1 MKNAG
6 TFFRLRLDKINTLHN
21 RLLLSGTIL
30 CFALIF
36 MYLFKPFG
44 IDYWIGETFGN
55 RNTVI
60 LSICLFSFAVIFT
73 SQIIQ
78 FFLFRNKPYTLSH
91 FIVGII
97 AEVVVISLPLA
108 YASTNEYSS
117 FSNELIIT
125 LRLIAAT
132 LLFCYFVSTL
142 ILYALNLGNNAVVT
156 NIEDRAAEV
165 QSEDENSLPN
175 TLSMFSIYDDNGQL
189 RFSVNSN
196 DLLFIESADNYV
208 MVHYLRNENYCKQL
222 VRTTLKS
229 IEADAGKAGCV
240 RCHRSYL
247 INKHKIGEIKKNGR
261 QYEVHLHHIH
271 QAIPI
276 SKSYQAE
283 LI

>member
-21 RLLLSGTIL
+21 RFLLSGTIL

-78 FFLFRNKPYTLSH
+78 FFLFRNKSYTLSH

-142 ILYALNLGNNAVVT
+142 ILYALNLGNNAVIT
-156 NIEDRAAEV
+156 NIENSAAEV

>member
-78 FFLFRNKPYTLSH
+78 FFLFRNKSYTLSH

-142 ILYALNLGNNAVVT
+142 ILYALNLGNNAVIT
-156 NIEDRAAEV
+156 NIENSAAEV

>member
-1 MKNAG
+1 MKNANA
-6 TFFRLRLDKINTLHN
+6 FFQFRLDKLNIRPN
-21 RLLLSGTIL
+21 RLWLSGIIL
-30 CFALIF
+30 CFALMF

-55 RNTVI
+55 HNTVI

-78 FFLFRNKPYTLSH
+78 SFLFRNRPYTLLH
-91 FIVGII
+91 FIAGII
-97 AEVVVISLPLA
+97 TEVIIISLPLA
-108 YASTNEYSS
+108 YASTNESSS

-125 LRLIAAT
+125 LRLISAT

-142 ILYALNLGNNAVVT
+142 ILYTLNLGNSAVKT
-156 NIEDRAAEV
+156 KIEDNVSEA
-165 QSEDENSLPN
+165 QSKDESSLAN
-175 TLSMFSIYDDNGQL
+175 TLAMFSIYDDNNQL
-189 RFSVNSN
+189 RFSVNAN

-208 MVHYLRNENYCKQL
+208 MVHYLRNESYCKQL

-229 IEADAGKAGCV
+229 IEADAGKAGCI

-247 INKHKIGEIKKNGR
+247 INKHKIGEINKNGR

>member
-6 TFFRLRLDKINTLHN
+6 TFSSFRLDKLNILHN
-21 RLLLSGTIL
+21 RLLLSGIIF
-30 CFALIF
+30 CFALIL

-55 RNTVI
+55 RDTVI
-60 LSICLFSFAVIFT
+60 LSICIFSFAVILS
-73 SQIIQ
+73 SQVIQ
-78 FFLFRNKPYTLSH
+78 SFLFKNKSYTLLH
-91 FIVGII
+91 FITSII
-97 AEVVVISLPLA
+97 VEIVLISVPLA
-108 YASTNEYSS
+108 YASTNEQSS

-142 ILYALNLGNNAVVT
+142 VLYALNLGNSNVKT
-156 NIEDRAAEV
+156 NFQDRITEEK
-165 QSEDENSLPN
+165 SEDENSLPN

-208 MVHYLRNENYCKQL
+208 MVHYLRNESYCKQL
-222 VRTTLKS
+222 VRTTLKN
-229 IEADAGKAGCV
+229 IESEAGKAGCV

-261 QYEVHLHHIH
+261 LYEVHLHHIG
-271 QAIPI
+271 QPIPI

>member
-142 ILYALNLGNNAVVT
+142 ILYTLNLGNNAVIT

>member
-1 MKNAG
+1 
-6 TFFRLRLDKINTLHN
+6 
-21 RLLLSGTIL
+21 
-30 CFALIF
+30 

-60 LSICLFSFAVIFT
+60 LSICLFSFAVILT

-78 FFLFRNKPYTLSH
+78 SFLFQNKSYTLLY
-91 FIVGII
+91 FITGII

-142 ILYALNLGNNAVVT
+142 VLYALKLGISAVNTQPNNNT
-156 NIEDRAAEV
+156 LEV
-165 QSEDENSLPN
+165 QSEEENSLPN
-175 TLSMFSIYDDNGQL
+175 ALSMFSIYDDNGQL

-208 MVHYLRNENYCKQL
+208 MVHYLRGDNYCKQL

-229 IEADAGKAGCV
+229 IEPDAGKAGCV

-261 QYEVHLHHIH
+261 QYEVHLHHI
-271 QAIPI
+271 
-276 SKSYQAE
+276 
-283 LI
+283 

>member
-6 TFFRLRLDKINTLHN
+6 TFFRLRLDKMNTLHN

-142 ILYALNLGNNAVVT
+142 ILYALNLGNNAVIT
-156 NIEDRAAEV
+156 NIENSAAEV

-283 LI
+283 LV

>member
-21 RLLLSGTIL
+21 RFLLSGTIL

-78 FFLFRNKPYTLSH
+78 FFLFRNKSYTLSH

-142 ILYALNLGNNAVVT
+142 ILYTLNLGNNAVIT
-156 NIEDRAAEV
+156 NIENSAAEV

>member
-1 MKNAG
+1 
-6 TFFRLRLDKINTLHN
+6 
-21 RLLLSGTIL
+21 
-30 CFALIF
+30 
-36 MYLFKPFG
+36 
-44 IDYWIGETFGN
+44 
-55 RNTVI
+55 
-60 LSICLFSFAVIFT
+60 
-73 SQIIQ
+73 
-78 FFLFRNKPYTLSH
+78 
-91 FIVGII
+91 
-97 AEVVVISLPLA
+97 SLPLA

-142 ILYALNLGNNAVVT
+142 ILYALNLGNNAVIT
-156 NIEDRAAEV
+156 NIENSAAEV